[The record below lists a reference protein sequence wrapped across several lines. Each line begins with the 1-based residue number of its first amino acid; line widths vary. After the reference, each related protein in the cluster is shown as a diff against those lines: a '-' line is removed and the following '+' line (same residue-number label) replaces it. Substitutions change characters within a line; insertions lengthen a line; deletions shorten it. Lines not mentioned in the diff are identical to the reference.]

1 MVSSVLA
8 VVMKKTFDRSKGQIQ
23 VGVAERVILGRVEN
37 FQQRGRRVAVEPV
50 AELVD
55 LVEHQQRVA
64 HLGASNCLDDPPRHR
79 ADVGP
84 PPPAAWLGAVETPV
98 IRAARVTI
106 VDEPADP
113 LEAEIAQLRLLG
125 VRGEWESAL
134 SHIDEMLATDPDNLP
149 LSVAR
154 VDTLEAIGRHA
165 DAYEALLDT
174 AALLER
180 RRELDYPG
188 EESVVPFWLEARLAT
203 LDRAAHDENNANAE
217 PEPQ

>member
-1 MVSSVLA
+1 MSNS
-8 VVMKKTFDRSKGQIQ
+8 RPGCYQ
-23 VGVAERVILGRVEN
+23 VKRWTE
-37 FQQRGRRVAVEPV
+37 Q
-50 AELVD
+50 
-55 LVEHQQRVA
+55 
-64 HLGASNCLDDPPRHR
+64 
-79 ADVGP
+79 
-84 PPPAAWLGAVETPV
+84 
-98 IRAARVTI
+98 
-106 VDEPADP
+106 VDEAS

-125 VRGEWESAL
+125 VRGEWESATR
-134 SHIDEMLATDPDNLP
+134 IDEMLATDPDNLP

-203 LDRAAHDENNANAE
+203 LDRAAHDENDANAAS
-217 PEPQ
+217 EPQ